1 MIIYLVEPARHRRRG
16 EEKVS
21 VGGGAFRDSGFGIRD
36 SREIRE
42 THLQQFLL
50 FLSHRL
56 GHFVRPARE
65 GGVRRQRAETRPS
78 PERRFERKKSRK
90 VARLVG
96 AENGARG
103 RISPVE
109 RRKPSRVTRVRGLI
123 TPNTRWRPRTRLLVI
138 DVLGCIHHFRRGA
151 FFVVPGASASRER
164 SERE

>member
-1 MIIYLVEPARHRRRG
+1 MNRLVIAVAERRRCPSAAARFG
-16 EEKVS
+16 I
-21 VGGGAFRDSGFGIRD
+21 RGFGIRD

>member
-16 EEKVS
+16 ARKVS
-21 VGGGAFRDSGFGIRD
+21 AGRRRARVSGFGTL
-36 SREIRE
+36 EKV
-42 THLQQFLL
+42 THLQQFFL
-50 FLSHRL
+50 FLAHRL
-56 GHFVRPARE
+56 GRFVRPAR
-65 GGVRRQRAETRPS
+65 GNGARRQRADTRAS
-78 PERRFERKKSRK
+78 PQWRFERRKKR
-90 VARLVG
+90 VARLVD
-96 AENGARG
+96 AENVARA

-109 RRKPSRVTRVRGLI
+109 RRKPSRVTRIRGLI